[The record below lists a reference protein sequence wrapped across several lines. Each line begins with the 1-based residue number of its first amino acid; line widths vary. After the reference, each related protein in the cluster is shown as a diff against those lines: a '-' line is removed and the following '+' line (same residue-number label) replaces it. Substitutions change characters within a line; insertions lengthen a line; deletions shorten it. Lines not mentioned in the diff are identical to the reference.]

1 MPSNVSTAIVFI
13 INTLAQLYLF
23 VLLLRLLLPWFGT
36 DFRNPIAQAILRLTS
51 PVVVPLRRIVP
62 PIGRID
68 TATVLVAFI
77 IQYVTIVVLLKIM
90 GLSDRASL
98 TEIAVTSIVN
108 LVLLALNLFIFAI
121 LIRVVLS
128 WISPGG
134 YNPIVALINS
144 ITNPVLR
151 PFQRFLP
158 PMGGLDLSPLFAM
171 IALTA
176 LRIIIM
182 GFKLLPV

>member
-1 MPSNVSTAIVFI
+1 MPSNVTSAIVFI
-13 INTLAQLYLF
+13 VNTIAQLYLF

-36 DFRNPIAQAILRLTS
+36 DFRNPIAQAILKLTS

-77 IQYVTIVVLLKIM
+77 IQYVTIVVVLMIM
-90 GLSDRASL
+90 GSFALA
-98 TEIAVTSIVN
+98 TFAQIAITSVVN
-108 LVLLALNLFIFAI
+108 LLLLVLNLFIFAI

-134 YNPIVALINS
+134 YNPILAVIHSL
-144 ITNPVLR
+144 TDPVLR
-151 PFQRFLP
+151 PFQRLLP
-158 PMGGLDLSPLFAM
+158 AMGGLDLSPLFAM
-171 IALTA
+171 ILLTA
-176 LRIIIM
+176 LRIIIA
-182 GFKLLPV
+182 GYKLLPV